1 MLAFIMT
8 TLRIVLTEKT
18 FNEMKRI
25 LIFFA
30 FVALLA
36 SCGSAKS
43 ISYLH
48 KPLAAEGCEVSYSA
62 LQQDGQLYIVVSVK
76 SDRLVFND
84 FPTLMLRNFDDIVLK
99 LDGTNLQS
107 RTETSGMLISNV
119 YVPISELNAMAQF
132 PVSSTDIDFF
142 KSGIAKVR
150 LSTVPIVHEK
160 SFSQDIIGK
169 YLYKTLHQASVSE
182 NAF

>member
-1 MLAFIMT
+1 MT
-8 TLRIVLTEKT
+8 ISITKPTAKT
-18 FNEMKRI
+18 YNDMKRV
-25 LIFFA
+25 LFLFVL
-30 FVALLA
+30 VALLA

-43 ISYLH
+43 VTYIH

-62 LQQDGQLYIVVSVK
+62 IQQDGQLYIVVTVK

-84 FPTLMLRNFDDIVLK
+84 SPTLMLRNFEDKVLK

-107 RTETSGMLISNV
+107 RTENSGMLISNV

-132 PVSSTDIDFF
+132 PVDSTDIDFF
-142 KSGIAKVR
+142 MSGIAKVR

-160 SFSQDIIGK
+160 TFTQDIIGR
-169 YLYKTLHQASVSE
+169 YLYKTLQQASVSE
-182 NAF
+182 DTF

>member
-1 MLAFIMT
+1 
-8 TLRIVLTEKT
+8 
-18 FNEMKRI
+18 MKRI
-25 LIFFA
+25 LFLFA
-30 FVALLA
+30 FIGLLA

-43 ISYLH
+43 VTYLH

-62 LQQDGQLYIVVSVK
+62 VQQDGQLYIVVTVK

-84 FPTLMLRNFDDIVLK
+84 TPTFMLRNFEDKVLK
-99 LDGTNLQS
+99 LDGTNLQA

-132 PVSSTDIDFF
+132 PVDLADVSFF
-142 KSGIAKVR
+142 KPGIAKVR

-160 SFSQDIIGK
+160 TFSSDVIGK
-169 YLYKTLHQASVSE
+169 YLYSE
-182 NAF
+182 LLGAYSSESTF

>member
-1 MLAFIMT
+1 
-8 TLRIVLTEKT
+8 
-18 FNEMKRI
+18 MKRV
-25 LIFFA
+25 LFLFA
-30 FVALLA
+30 IVALLA

-43 ISYLH
+43 VSYLH

-62 LQQDGQLYIVVSVK
+62 LQQDGQLYIFVTVK

-84 FPTLMLRNFDDIVLK
+84 TPTLMLRNFEDKVLK
-99 LDGTNLQS
+99 LDGTNLQA

-132 PVSSTDIDFF
+132 PVDLADVNFF
-142 KSGIAKVR
+142 KSGISKVR

-160 SFSQDIIGK
+160 SFSSDIIGK
-169 YLYKTLHQASVSE
+169 YLYSELLGAYSSE
-182 NAF
+182 NSF